1 MSPRPKKPRTCCPH
15 RAPGSLVFKPAGTP
29 LKEMEQVTL
38 ELDELEALRLC
49 DGEGLSQQ
57 GAGEQM
63 GISRGTVQR
72 LVSTGRKKIIEA
84 LLGGRALV
92 VLADELQVPEGSLN

>member
-29 LKEMEQVTL
+29 LKEIEQVIL
-38 ELDELEALRLC
+38 ERDELEALRLC
-49 DGEGLSQQ
+49 DGEGFSQQ
-57 GAGEQM
+57 DAGEKM

-72 LVSTGRKKIIEA
+72 LVSSGRKKIIEA
-84 LLGGRALV
+84 LLGGLALV
-92 VLADELQVPEGSLN
+92 VLADEPASQKTSLN